1 MDNKEINVNELIK
14 IEQLPK
20 IYQQLDQINEIVL
33 EKVKGLNEIQCTE
46 ENKQEAKNYKAYL
59 NKIKTELENRRK
71 EIKKQISEPYD
82 KFNAYYEEKV
92 KSVLDN
98 GINQLTEKISEI
110 EKQQIEEKRQEVEN
124 FFEEYRTFY
133 HLESIIES
141 IDNVP
146 IKINLSNSLKSL
158 KEETQAFLI
167 KISEEIKV
175 INKEPT
181 NREEILLE
189 YKNNGFDYARA
200 KLAVQQ
206 KQEELEKIKKAN
218 ELAEQ
223 EFKQE
228 QNVIQEVE
236 TLLAEPVEVEEEEIL
251 EIIFKVK
258 TTRTKLK
265 ELKNYLISNG
275 IDYE

>member
-1 MDNKEINVNELIK
+1 MENKEINVNELIK

-33 EKVKGLNEIQCTE
+33 EKVNGLNEIQCTE
-46 ENKQEAKNYKAYL
+46 ENKQEVKNYKAYL

-98 GINQLTEKISEI
+98 GINQLTKKIDEI
-110 EKQQIEEKRQEVEN
+110 EKQQIDEKRQEVEN
-124 FFEEYRTFY
+124 FFEEYRAFY
-133 HLESIIES
+133 HLESIVETL
-141 IDNVP
+141 DAVP

-175 INKEPT
+175 INKEPM

-189 YKNNGFDYARA
+189 YKSNGFDYARA
-200 KLAVQQ
+200 KLTVQQ
-206 KQEELEKIKKAN
+206 KQEEIEKLKNAS
-218 ELAEQ
+218 ELTEK

-228 QNVIQEVE
+228 QNVIQEVD
-236 TLLAEPVEVEEEEIL
+236 TLLAAPVEVEEEETL
-251 EIIFKVK
+251 EIVFKVK
-258 TTRTKLK
+258 TTRAKLK
-265 ELKNYLISNG
+265 ELKNYLIANE

>member
-1 MDNKEINVNELIK
+1 MENKEINVNELIK

-82 KFNAYYEEKV
+82 KFNTYYEEKV

-98 GINQLTEKISEI
+98 GINQLTEKIDEI
-110 EKQQIEEKRQEVEN
+110 EKQQIDEKRQEVES

-141 IDNVP
+141 IDSVP

-206 KQEELEKIKKAN
+206 KQEELEKIKNAS

-265 ELKNYLISNG
+265 ELKNYLIANE